1 MNFFKSNFI
10 FLILLYPILSFA
22 QISTTTPEGSPIS
35 FQTVS
40 GQYKDVPAEGSPFI
54 SENFENG
61 EIYVN
66 EELKLKNKL
75 RYNAYRNEIQI
86 LQADE
91 TFNVLLKRS
100 YMSAKIEDRTYKL
113 FLYMDNKNRE
123 KTGYFNP
130 LNEGQLVLLFK
141 PEIILKQ
148 SKEPETGYDKYR
160 AAKYIENNSYYIK
173 NGSENA
179 YEIRLSKRSIFKI
192 AKKNREEMNSFVK
205 ENNLNLRKID
215 DVIFL
220 LNYYNTL

>member
-10 FLILLYPILSFA
+10 FLILLYPIISNA

-40 GQYKDVPAEGSPFI
+40 GQYKDVPAEGSQLI
-54 SENFENG
+54 FEDFKNG
-61 EIYVN
+61 EIYIN

-86 LQADE
+86 LQPDE

-100 YMSAKIEDRTYKL
+100 YMSAKIDDRTYAL
-113 FLYMDNKNRE
+113 LTYLDNQNLK

-130 LNEGQLVLLFK
+130 LNEGELVLLFK

-148 SKEPETGYDKYR
+148 GKEPETGYDRYR
-160 AAKYIENNSYYIK
+160 APKYIENNSYYIK
-173 NGSENA
+173 KGEENA
-179 YEIRLSKRSIFKI
+179 KKTKLTKRSIFKNL
-192 AKKNREEMNSFVK
+192 KKHKEDANIFIK
-205 ENNLNLRKID
+205 ENKLNLRNVD
-215 DVIFL
+215 DVVLL